1 MLTYGYRHEPCG
13 VRARILNAECTDF
26 ATAPEIIIRDDADD
40 GDVGYTWAVQLD
52 EKRVLVVYYINFD
65 RAKGTRHIQGSILE
79 IEPQE

>member
-1 MLTYGYRHEPCG
+1 MVLKAFHPFSPIIEKTASFYAPY
-13 VRARILNAECTDF
+13 
-26 ATAPEIIIRDDADD
+26 TAPEIIIRDDADD

-79 IEPQE
+79 IEPQG

>member
-1 MLTYGYRHEPCG
+1 MVIVMNPCG
-13 VRARILNAECTDF
+13 VRARILNADVQIL
-26 ATAPEIIIRDDADD
+26 PRLLSIIIRDDADD

-79 IEPQE
+79 IEPQG